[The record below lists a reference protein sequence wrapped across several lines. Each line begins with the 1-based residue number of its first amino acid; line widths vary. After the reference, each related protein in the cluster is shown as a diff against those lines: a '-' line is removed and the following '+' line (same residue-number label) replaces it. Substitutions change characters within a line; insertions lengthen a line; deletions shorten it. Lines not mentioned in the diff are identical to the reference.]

1 MEVRDLG
8 FGYGEE
14 RLFSSLSFSLS
25 GGRHVA
31 VMGESGKGKTTLLK
45 LLLGFIEPTDG
56 EIIRAEGE
64 KPAVVFQEDR
74 LLPWFSAL
82 KNVQL
87 AGGNAE
93 ELLEDMEL
101 KESMDKLPKELSGGM
116 QRRTAIARALAY
128 KGDPLLLDEPFKG
141 LDPEMRE
148 RIAGKILEHAEG
160 ASILLITHDE
170 KEAEL
175 LKCGEIMRI

>member
-8 FGYGEE
+8 FGYEEE

-45 LLLGFIEPTDG
+45 LLLGFIEPMEG

-101 KESMDKLPKELSGGM
+101 RRAWISSRRSFPEACRGG
-116 QRRTAIARALAY
+116 RR
-128 KGDPLLLDEPFKG
+128 
-141 LDPEMRE
+141 
-148 RIAGKILEHAEG
+148 
-160 ASILLITHDE
+160 
-170 KEAEL
+170 
-175 LKCGEIMRI
+175 